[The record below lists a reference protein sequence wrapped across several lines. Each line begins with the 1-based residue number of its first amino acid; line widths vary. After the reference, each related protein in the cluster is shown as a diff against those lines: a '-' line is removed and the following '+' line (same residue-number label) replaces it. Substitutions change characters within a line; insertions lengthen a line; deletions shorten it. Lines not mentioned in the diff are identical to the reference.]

1 MPRCAVRGKP
11 SAWERAVPIRPPSGS
26 SDFPCTPVA
35 RPGPLSPTPPA
46 PVPASRRSRE
56 WPRPS
61 RPASRPARDRP
72 RCSATVPSL
81 LGAAGRAGCFRNRR
95 ARRDLQDRH
104 WSSHPGRKRTSP
116 CPAIPAHCAVIGL
129 RLRRITRSCR
139 RSGCSRPMTT
149 MASRVERG
157 PDAVW
162 SGIGPADTYGPQL
175 ACASCVRGGWPRGH
189 RFLVRATAARRRG
202 DMMPLERRIGEPPGC
217 VTGQHFRQD
226 GLTERV
232 TADPIWRVTLC
243 EASCTWGWVCGWN
256 HHFPGLACGMHPRI
270 WRTALTPRCRTPSAG
285 AVSTRAA
292 AGWSRAR
299 AAAGWHRRVPGSSS
313 GPCSNA
319 SVPCRPCLRA
329 VDCTPRS
336 VAKSREPP
344 VLTGSIPRSSCS
356 ASTCAGPVPLDCFVE
371 SDRGTGQQAQHRLLA
386 LPLRHSCRAGLL
398 PPGASK

>member
-1 MPRCAVRGKP
+1 M
-11 SAWERAVPIRPPSGS
+11 
-26 SDFPCTPVA
+26 
-35 RPGPLSPTPPA
+35 
-46 PVPASRRSRE
+46 
-56 WPRPS
+56 
-61 RPASRPARDRP
+61 
-72 RCSATVPSL
+72 
-81 LGAAGRAGCFRNRR
+81 
-95 ARRDLQDRH
+95 
-104 WSSHPGRKRTSP
+104 
-116 CPAIPAHCAVIGL
+116 
-129 RLRRITRSCR
+129 
-139 RSGCSRPMTT
+139 
-149 MASRVERG
+149 
-157 PDAVW
+157 W
-162 SGIGPADTYGPQL
+162 SGIGPADTHGPQL

-189 RFLVRATAARRRG
+189 RFLVRATAAATPRG
-202 DMMPLERRIGEPPGC
+202 HDASRAPDQRAARLRHGPA
-217 VTGQHFRQD
+217 FRQT
-226 GLTERV
+226 GVAERV

-243 EASCTWGWVCGWN
+243 EASCTWGWVLGWN
-256 HHFPGLACGMHPRI
+256 RHCPSLACGMHPRVC
-270 WRTALTPRCRTPSAG
+270 RTALTPRCRTPSAG

-292 AGWSRAR
+292 TGWSRAR

-344 VLTGSIPRSSCS
+344 VLTGSIPRSSRS